1 MFGKEM
7 RTKIS
12 QLETSVKSIEV
23 VRDKHK
29 LRMKAY
35 ADRNF
40 SESKVEVGDTVVLK
54 HESWSKLDPNF
65 KPERSTVQLSM
76 VVCADK
82 YGSVKRCNVSFAKE
96 LQSLSAVGTWEP

>member
-1 MFGKEM
+1 M
-7 RTKIS
+7 
-12 QLETSVKSIEV
+12 KSIEV
-23 VRDKHK
+23 VRDNDAEHK

-54 HESWSKLDPNF
+54 HENRSKLDPNF

-76 VVCADK
+76 V
-82 YGSVKRCNVSFAKE
+82 
-96 LQSLSAVGTWEP
+96 QTWLCVLTNMGL